1 MIKLRRL
8 VFWKDL
14 CMVGVLQMLSK
25 INDINLKAKIIIAG
39 FAVAFVGLA
48 MVVFLVGDRNF
59 DFAKSTTTNYAQAI
73 LKDQARIIEKRVDL
87 GFENAQNIAT
97 LATESLKTLRNSNTT
112 RLCDYQCATM
122 LQGYLNATLAQN
134 TLYKSAFV
142 HFFNGETYVSKDA
155 QSLLQISDKELN
167 ALFKDG
173 KTQAIFIPSV
183 KPKPKDSA
191 DKTPVYAP
199 VYLLSKITYN
209 SQTLGV
215 SGIAFDMQGLGE
227 SIKKVKILKS
237 GFIVLLSQ
245 DSVVLHHKFFHVFN
259 RKMEQVDKSADMH
272 LTEVLRGKEAVFE
285 RISPNTNAPI
295 TTIMEPLKLGRDGIH
310 WAVFA
315 NIPLDEMLQTAK
327 DNRNFAAMISLVVL
341 LIICAVMF
349 LVGHIISKHLNN
361 IKSGLQGFFDYLNN
375 KQESFENII
384 IDHRDELGVMGEMIN
399 QNAKSIKDGLEQDQ
413 VAIKE
418 SLETVARIEQGDLSV
433 RINAM
438 PNNPKLIEL
447 KNVLNMMLD
456 SLQQH
461 IGTNLSEIADVHKAF
476 SELDFTQSLK
486 DPKGDV
492 EIITNK
498 LGAEISKML
507 RFSAECSNTL
517 NAKSNALMNLLN
529 DLAEKS
535 NTQTHSLQEGS
546 QTIAQIAQDMQDSN
560 AMIKEVA
567 KQSDEIKNI
576 LKIIQDIA
584 DQTNLLA
591 LNAAIEAARAGEH
604 GRGFAVVADELR
616 KLAERTGKSLSEIEA
631 YTNTL
636 VQSINQTGENINKQA
651 SAMNAITQSIHA
663 VEEITDQNNAI
674 ATEVSLIGQDVAKLA
689 DEILEDVNKKKY

>member
-1 MIKLRRL
+1 
-8 VFWKDL
+8 
-14 CMVGVLQMLSK
+14 MVGVLQMLSK

-604 GRGFAVVADELR
+604 GRGFAVVADEVR

>member
-604 GRGFAVVADELR
+604 GRGFAVVADEVR

>member
-604 GRGFAVVADELR
+604 GRGFAVVADEVR
-616 KLAERTGKSLSEIEA
+616 KLAERTGKSLSEIAA